1 MSRRREAQL
10 AALVEGMGVA
20 PLKILTYGTT
30 DRAAERWLQR
40 TLSQVSTQLATV
52 RDRIFSLAQ
61 PQRHNLVLD
70 LNAGTGLLTWEAV
83 RQVPEGGVYAC
94 VRTSTD
100 ANALREQAAAL
111 PEPTRPI
118 ILTASITELTV
129 VLASQ
134 AANVQFDLIIGR
146 NVLLSE
152 PDKAIA
158 AQILAKLMPRL
169 GKLILAETVP
179 RHTQRFYRLLKEQKL
194 DTQLYERLV
203 VAEEAIY
210 ADQSDPMINWDVK
223 DLHNAFASTGLT
235 VEVVIERNLTPMHI
249 SSSFLRRLFTANTN
263 RPSYADRLAQ
273 NLTQEE
279 IHTLQD
285 LFTRYLLNQSVSWE
299 STVAFLKV
307 ST

>member
-1 MSRRREAQL
+1 
-10 AALVEGMGVA
+10 
-20 PLKILTYGTT
+20 
-30 DRAAERWLQR
+30 
-40 TLSQVSTQLATV
+40 V